1 MVLFVFHD
9 GDKPAT
15 VSVASSPFSVPRNG
29 AGVQAVA
36 FRGFNRFPRLGQT
49 TR

>member
-1 MVLFVFHD
+1 MVLFVFRE
-9 GDKPAT
+9 GDKPVT
-15 VSVASSPFSVPRNG
+15 VSVASGPFSVPRNS

-36 FRGFNRFPRLGQT
+36 FRGFSRFPRLGQT